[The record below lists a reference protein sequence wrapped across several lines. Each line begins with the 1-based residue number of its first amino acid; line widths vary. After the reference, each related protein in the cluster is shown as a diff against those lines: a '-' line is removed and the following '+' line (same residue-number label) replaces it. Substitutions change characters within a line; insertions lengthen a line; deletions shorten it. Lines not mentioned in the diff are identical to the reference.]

1 MHRAP
6 DAQIELAKC
15 AATVDFP
22 LPGMPEIKT
31 QEPLKYPLRSSIAS
45 RSAMP
50 LDTRSLEASCARPA
64 DVIGITTMPAWSMIK
79 GYSFVPCAEPRYL
92 TSRRRRVDN

>member
-1 MHRAP
+1 MQRAP

-22 LPGMPEIKT
+22 LPGMPETKT
-31 QEPLKYPLRSSIAS
+31 LEPLKYPLPSSIAS
-45 RSAMP
+45 RSGMP
-50 LDTRSLEASCARPA
+50 LETRSLEASCASPA
-64 DVIGITTMPAWSMIK
+64 EVIGITVIPCWSIMK

>member
-1 MHRAP
+1 
-6 DAQIELAKC
+6 
-15 AATVDFP
+15 
-22 LPGMPEIKT
+22 MPEIKT

-50 LDTRSLEASCARPA
+50 LKRARSKRRARPA

-79 GYSFVPCAEPRYL
+79 DIRLC
-92 TSRRRRVDN
+92 RVQNLGI